1 MAFDEIYFLTSGQCK
16 TVSPKAGTVTSTV
29 GSDAI
34 LKWTFTNGEMA
45 VGMKLFNG
53 TNELYASRA
62 GLSDL
67 AKQLFGNRLSV
78 DSSEDNEVVVM
89 LKNTS
94 LADSGMTFNLTG
106 AFLEGQSVEQFQ
118 QNGIKLIVQGRCVLK
133 INP

>member
-1 MAFDEIYFLTSGQCK
+1 
-16 TVSPKAGTVTSTV
+16 
-29 GSDAI
+29 
-34 LKWTFTNGEMA
+34 MA

-53 TNELYASRA
+53 TNELWTPRG

-78 DSSEDNEVVVM
+78 DSAEFNEVVVM

-106 AFLEGQSVEQFQ
+106 AFLEGILAEPFE
-118 QNGIKLIVQGRCVLK
+118 QNGIVLIVQGRCVLK
-133 INP
+133 INL

>member
-1 MAFDEIYFLTSGQCK
+1 
-16 TVSPKAGTVTSTV
+16 
-29 GSDAI
+29 
-34 LKWTFTNGEMA
+34 MA

-53 TNELYASRA
+53 TNELWTPRA

-78 DSSEDNEVVVM
+78 DSSENNEVVVM

-106 AFLEGQSVEQFQ
+106 VFLEGILAEPFE
-118 QNGIKLIVQGRCVLK
+118 QNGIELIVQGLSL
-133 INP
+133 IHI